1 MAIVTNIPSKSIL
14 LNQTIISDNIIQ
26 TIDTDRKN
34 WSSVGTNG
42 IINWIKEN
50 GLSKFELEPEV
61 TS

>member
-34 WSSVGTNG
+34 WSSVDTNG